1 MLIPQSNPK
10 PIRIWMEVGDHD
22 LLNPNAMRDNMH
34 DWVAANN
41 RMATVL
47 KAKGYHYQ
55 YVFAVNAGHVDRP
68 VKNQTLPEA
77 LEWVWQGYP
86 ISRDA
91 APAASGAGQG
101 ATK

>member
-1 MLIPQSNPK
+1 
-10 PIRIWMEVGDHD
+10 
-22 LLNPNAMRDNMH
+22 
-34 DWVAANN
+34 
-41 RMATVL
+41 MAIVL

-55 YVFAVNAGHVDRP
+55 YVFAVNAGHVDRA

-91 APAASGAGQG
+91 TPAATGADQG
-101 ATK
+101 AVK